1 MDNPK
6 YIEALDECCDDPL
19 MVEPLTWDT
28 AIQDWAGTSQQLSE
42 RSDSTSVTSMAA
54 SDRKSRASVKII
66 FDVPKQG

>member
-42 RSDSTSVTSMAA
+42 RSDFNAGYKYGSFRQEIA
-54 SDRKSRASVKII
+54 RLCQNYI
-66 FDVPKQG
+66 